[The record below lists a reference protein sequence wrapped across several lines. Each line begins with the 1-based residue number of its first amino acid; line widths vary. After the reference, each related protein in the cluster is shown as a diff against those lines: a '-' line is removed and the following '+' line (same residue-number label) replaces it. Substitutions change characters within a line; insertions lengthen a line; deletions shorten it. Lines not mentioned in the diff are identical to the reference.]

1 MKEEVR
7 VCEMCMHRM
16 ENSVGFVH
24 FNYETRSPYCLKQ
37 MGKGIKYL
45 YRIEA
50 HFEGFYMFLFFF
62 EAHQIAEMANNPQFA
77 GVQPHPPPL
86 VGSMDPPRNF
96 PPPMSGQFRPVVPAQ
111 QPQQFLPVAP
121 QQFQPVARGVAVMNA
136 GFPPQT
142 QQPQFPQAMQH
153 LPARPGQPGHIPPA
167 PPAIPLPTA
176 QPNQHVSPG
185 ASSLPQPNIQTPNNY
200 MPGVP
205 TSHLSSSYSF
215 APSSYGQAPVSHNV
229 MAQYQPMPQ
238 LQPPSLPV
246 GGQVGSQVNAVQQ
259 TVEQSSVSTAT
270 ILAPSIQPKPN
281 EEASTDWIEHTSAN
295 GRRYYYNKKTRQ
307 SSWEKPLE
315 LMTPIERADASTN
328 WKEFTSPDGRK
339 YYHNKVTNQSTW
351 SIPEELKL
359 AREQVE
365 MASSK
370 GLQTEV
376 FARAPPPA
384 PPVVKAVSSADTST
398 ILTQGAAS
406 SPVPVSP
413 VIDTNVKTVSVSES
427 ASPVAAPSSITNV
440 DVVQT
445 ASDTITPSADVA
457 ESPEVSIT
465 VVNTETVKDVVVS
478 EKISNVLEEK
488 AIDQETATYA
498 SKQEAKNAF
507 KALLESANVGS
518 DWTWDQA
525 MRVIINDKRYGSLR
539 TLGERKQAFNEY
551 LGQKKKQEAEER
563 RIKQKKAREEY
574 RKMLEECSEV
584 TSSTRWSKAVT
595 MFEDDDRYK
604 AVEREKDRK
613 DIFENYVD
621 ELRKKDRAKAQE
633 QRKQN
638 ILEYRQFLE
647 SCDFIKANSQWRK
660 VQDRL
665 EADERCSRL
674 EKIERLEI
682 FQEYIRDLEKEEEEQ
697 RKIQKEEL
705 RKAERKNRDEF
716 RKLMEGHVSAGTL
729 TAKTHWRDYHLMVKD
744 LPPYMA
750 VASNTSGSTAKDLFE
765 DVAEELQKQYHDD
778 KVRVK
783 DAVKLRKISL
793 SSTWTLE
800 DLRSAIVEDISSPP
814 ISDVNLKLIF
824 EELLERV
831 KEKEEKE
838 AKKRKRFADDFFD
851 LLRSIKEITSSSTWE
866 DCKYL
871 FESSQEFSSIGDES
885 ICKGIYED
893 YITQLTEETKEKER
907 RRKEEKAKKEKDRE
921 EKERRKAK
929 HGREKERGHEREKER
944 GHERE
949 KEKGHEREKEEHLR
963 EGPVEVHVEMD
974 DHNENENKRS
984 GKDDDKKHR
993 KRHQSSVEI
1002 LNETEKDR
1010 TKNSHR
1016 HSSDRKK
1023 SKKHTSTP
1031 ESDSENRHKR
1041 HKRDRDHRNG
1051 SRRNVDPE
1059 ELEDGEFGEKE
1070 SR

>member
-1 MKEEVR
+1 
-7 VCEMCMHRM
+7 
-16 ENSVGFVH
+16 
-24 FNYETRSPYCLKQ
+24 
-37 MGKGIKYL
+37 
-45 YRIEA
+45 
-50 HFEGFYMFLFFF
+50 
-62 EAHQIAEMANNPQFA
+62 
-77 GVQPHPPPL
+77 
-86 VGSMDPPRNF
+86 
-96 PPPMSGQFRPVVPAQ
+96 MSGQFRPVVPAQ

-121 QQFQPVARGVAVMNA
+121 QQFQPVPRGVAVMNA
-136 GFPPQT
+136 GFPQT

-215 APSSYGQAPVSHNV
+215 APSSYGQAPVSHNA

-315 LMTPIERADASTN
+315 LMTPIEFFCVTSIALKVLTGTCSATLLRDCFQSIAGFYMFIFGGTTFPMFYSKRADASTN

-427 ASPVAAPSSITNV
+427 ASPVAAPSSISNV

-465 VVNTETVKDVVVS
+465 VVNTVTAPMNNSSTAEGVLAQNADETVKDVVVS
-478 EKISNVLEEK
+478 EKINNVLEEK

-518 DWTWDQA
+518 DWNWDQA

-563 RIKQKKAREEY
+563 RTKQKKAREEY

-584 TSSTRWSKAVT
+584 TSSMRWSKAVT

-633 QRKQN
+633 QRKRN

-647 SCDFIKANSQWRK
+647 SCVFIKANSQWRK

-682 FQEYIRDLEKEEEEQ
+682 FQ
-697 RKIQKEEL
+697 EEL

-729 TAKTHWRDYHLMVKD
+729 TAKTHWRDYHMMVKD
-744 LPPYMA
+744 SPPFMA

-851 LLRSIKEITSSSTWE
+851 LLRSIKVRQEITSSSTWE

-871 FESSQEFSSIGDES
+871 FESSQEFSSIADES

-907 RRKEEKAKKEKDRE
+907 RRKEE
-921 EKERRKAK
+921 
-929 HGREKERGHEREKER
+929 
-944 GHERE
+944 
-949 KEKGHEREKEEHLR
+949 
-963 EGPVEVHVEMD
+963 
-974 DHNENENKRS
+974 
-984 GKDDDKKHR
+984 
-993 KRHQSSVEI
+993 
-1002 LNETEKDR
+1002 
-1010 TKNSHR
+1010 
-1016 HSSDRKK
+1016 
-1023 SKKHTSTP
+1023 KHTSTP

-1059 ELEDGEFGEKE
+1059 DLEDGEFGERE